1 MKIKTIKNALI
12 EQRKMNLSG
21 NLYHKTQV
29 DFAYNTNYIEGSTIT
44 SDETAS
50 IFDTGTVLVT
60 DDKVIVLKDMIETKN
75 HFSLFKYMLDS
86 IEEPLNTNMIKKYHF
101 ILKDGTLTDDEK
113 KWFNVGDYKKLK
125 NYVGDIKTS
134 EPKDVSKNVEELL
147 EWYCNINQK
156 TVEDIIEFHVRFEK
170 IHPFQDGNG
179 RVGRMIMFRECLVNN
194 IMPFYIEDRN
204 KSFYIR
210 GMKEYQLHNEKNY
223 LIDTCLNSQ
232 DNYEKL
238 CNFFL
243 EGIED

>member
-29 DFAYNTNYIEGSTIT
+29 DFTYNTNYIEGSAIT

-113 KWFNVGDYKKLK
+113 KWFNVGNYKKLK
-125 NYVGDIKTS
+125 NYVGDI
-134 EPKDVSKNVEELL
+134 
-147 EWYCNINQK
+147 
-156 TVEDIIEFHVRFEK
+156 RFFVK
-170 IHPFQDGNG
+170 
-179 RVGRMIMFRECLVNN
+179 
-194 IMPFYIEDRN
+194 
-204 KSFYIR
+204 
-210 GMKEYQLHNEKNY
+210 
-223 LIDTCLNSQ
+223 
-232 DNYEKL
+232 
-238 CNFFL
+238 
-243 EGIED
+243 